1 MATKTYKLK
10 RKISATESE
19 EIKIPA
25 SSVDGLSTVATSG
38 SYNDLSNK
46 PTIPD
51 ISGKAN
57 LSGGNYFNGNQTI
70 TNGNLTISC
79 DSSFDNSYMFDAFDD
94 ANQGDSIF
102 AIEKTGV
109 DAGAVHFGDGFA
121 KAPILLNGN
130 AGTSGQV
137 MTSQGA
143 GKTPIWSNSPTPSN
157 MVTTDTAQDITDNKT
172 FTTAE
177 PGGPGIGLYYGT
189 MSVIASENHGGGVYW
204 NTPSDNIAA
213 DFSVDGN
220 GAHLNLGV
228 DAAADIRLDGNA
240 GTSGQ
245 VLTSQGAGNTPIW
258 TTPAKGTVTQVKING
273 TTKSPNSAGLVDLG
287 TISGGSGVQ
296 ILTPTNN
303 TITLSSLSAGLYLC
317 NFNYNTTY
325 TIVSRN
331 KTFTIMYTGASYA
344 TLIVKTSN
352 TAELSWSDYKGR
364 VFEQYSIS
372 DFGVYHTT
380 AYKSYEYWSADSFD
394 FKLFSNNANGEL
406 DILVETEAASD
417 QDAVFGV
424 MLRNGEDVF
433 ANIGGQIQFKDDVP
447 CGLTV
452 KKCGQ
457 SGTITYHY
465 DGSNNN
471 SLSLYKTMTLGV
483 WLYIQI
489 SDQTESSLIT
499 RCILNGSVTE
509 IV

>member
-1 MATKTYKLK
+1 MLM
-10 RKISATESE
+10 S
-19 EIKIPA
+19 IP
-25 SSVDGLSTVATSG
+25 
-38 SYNDLSNK
+38 
-46 PTIPD
+46 
-51 ISGKAN
+51 
-57 LSGGNYFNGNQTI
+57 
-70 TNGNLTISC
+70 
-79 DSSFDNSYMFDAFDD
+79 
-94 ANQGDSIF
+94 
-102 AIEKTGV
+102 
-109 DAGAVHFGDGFA
+109 
-121 KAPILLNGN
+121 LL
-130 AGTSGQV
+130 
-137 MTSQGA
+137 
-143 GKTPIWSNSPTPSN
+143 
-157 MVTTDTAQDITDNKT
+157 
-172 FTTAE
+172 
-177 PGGPGIGLYYGT
+177 IG
-189 MSVIASENHGGGVYW
+189 
-204 NTPSDNIAA
+204 
-213 DFSVDGN
+213 
-220 GAHLNLGV
+220 
-228 DAAADIRLDGNA
+228 GNA

-245 VLTSQGAGNTPIW
+245 VLTSHGAGNAPQW
-258 TTPAKGTVTQVKING
+258 TTPTKGTVTQVKING

-287 TISGGSGVQ
+287 TVGGGSGVK

-317 NFNYNTTY
+317 KFNYNTTY
-325 TIVSRN
+325 TIVSQN
-331 KTFTIMYTGASYA
+331 KTFTIMYTGTSYA

-352 TAELSWSDYKGR
+352 NAELSWSNYNGR

-394 FKLFSNNANGEL
+394 FKLFSDNANGEL
-406 DILVETEAASD
+406 DILVETDAASD
-417 QDAVFGV
+417 QNALFGV
-424 MLRNGEDVF
+424 MLGNGEDVF

-465 DGSNNN
+465 GGSNNN